1 MDKHIAFI
9 TYETP
14 FAPGGGIAA
23 VMAYLPL
30 AIQSVSQI
38 PTFVITPFHIN
49 IKKTSQ
55 LEPEM
60 DSVGR
65 VQIEFNSMPVQFDVK
80 IYREAINWI
89 FLKPSESTSSTYP
102 YFAGRRHPYDVP
114 ATDAHEFPI
123 LLRDSIIFGKTASLA
138 LRELCP
144 ECNWTILLQDWE
156 AATFAMSDSVST
168 DRKRIENCYLT
179 LHNSYDSG
187 LNPEIMAASGFEK
200 LPHKGSTVLET
211 VLPLVQDPI
220 FTVSDQFALDLTQE
234 PAQAKIM
241 IPHIFEELGPRLKG
255 VNNGPFINRQIPDD
269 VYQAGIEGDRKPLA
283 AWKIERRK
291 QAMKIIRSFTPTEDE
306 PVWGNNREFGSLEL
320 PWFVMA
326 GRDDT
331 RQKGYE
337 VACLAIDTYLEHDGR
352 ACFIFLPIPGD
363 EGLRG
368 IEFIHQMARKYPRRV
383 ICFPFMFRDAYLPI
397 MQGASYG
404 MMPSYYEPFG
414 MANEYFLN
422 GVSCIGRATGGI
434 IQQIVPYHDSITF
447 NHAVASKANRW
458 HKSGSKPSGFL
469 FREDEDIS
477 NLIEDWE
484 AINAADYSTNHS
496 KENRLENRKRLPLV
510 RAISTEMNMC
520 IQDAALLYSDHQ
532 DMFLEFVINGAIFID
547 RYLSWDRSA
556 QIYLENLI
564 T

>member
-1 MDKHIAFI
+1 LDKHIAFI

-23 VMAYLPL
+23 VMAYLPR

-49 IKKTSQ
+49 NKKTYL
-55 LEPEM
+55 LESEM

-65 VQIEFNSMPVQFDVK
+65 VQIEFNSTPIQFEIK
-80 IYREAINWI
+80 IFQDEISWV
-89 FLKPSESTSSTYP
+89 FLKPDEMESSTYP
-102 YFAGRRHPYDVP
+102 FFSGRRHPYDVP
-114 ATDAHEFPI
+114 ATDTSGLSI
-123 LLRDSIIFGKTASLA
+123 LLRDSLIFGKTASLA

-144 ECNWTILLQDWE
+144 TSNWTILLQDWE
-156 AATFAMSDSVST
+156 AATFAISDAVSPDHKKNKNT
-168 DRKRIENCYLT
+168 YLT

-187 LNPEIMAASGFEK
+187 LNPEIMAASGLEN
-200 LPHKGSTVLET
+200 LPHPGSTVLES

-241 IPHIFEELGPRLKG
+241 IPHIVDKLGPRLKG

-269 VYQAGIEGDRKPLA
+269 VFQAGIEGDLKPLA
-283 AWKIERRK
+283 AWKKERRK
-291 QAMKIIRSFTPTEDE
+291 QAMKIIRNFTPTEDE
-306 PVWGNNREFGSLEL
+306 PVWGDNRAFGSLEL

-337 VACLAIDTYLEHDGR
+337 VACLAIDNYLEHDGQ

-368 IEFIHQMARKYPRRV
+368 LEFIHQMAKKYPARV
-383 ICFPFMFRDAYLPI
+383 ICFPFMFREAYLPI
-397 MQGASYG
+397 MQGASFG

-414 MANEYFLN
+414 MANEFFLN

-434 IQQIVPYHDSITF
+434 IQQIVPYQDSNAF
-447 NHAVASKANRW
+447 NKAVARKAKRW
-458 HKSGSKPSGFL
+458 HKSGSRPSGYL
-469 FREDEDIS
+469 FREDEEIS
-477 NLIEDWE
+477 NLIDDWE
-484 AINAADYSTNHS
+484 AINAADYSTINS
-496 KENRLENRKRLPLV
+496 GENRLDNRKRLSLV
-510 RAISTEMNMC
+510 RSYLKVDLLLARTELGRWVEKEIPSQHLEENS
-520 IQDAALLYSDHQ
+520 LLCT
-532 DMFLEFVINGAIFID
+532 GG
-547 RYLSWDRSA
+547 RG
-556 QIYLENLI
+556 LI
-564 T
+564 GSLLRR